1 VDPMEVAGDPAAAKL
16 RLYEALVAEEG
27 APRGE
32 PDVRW
37 AKYWEALGAFL
48 HGGLTKFELEAVVA
62 KTIGTQHVQMHNSLI
77 LAIIRKTVATSCPFG
92 EEGAGAESAASPHQ
106 GV

>member
-1 VDPMEVAGDPAAAKL
+1 MEVAGDPAAAKL

-37 AKYWEALGAFL
+37 AKYWEVTPAGAAWQAGVMGKNGVQWINQSPPLSPLQALGAFL
-48 HGGLTKFELEAVVA
+48 HGGLTKFELEAVVRWPSPPCL
-62 KTIGTQHVQMHNSLI
+62 HLH
-77 LAIIRKTVATSCPFG
+77 
-92 EEGAGAESAASPHQ
+92 SAAPL
-106 GV
+106 